1 LTRFA
6 IPMRFLPALLI
17 LLALPVAAVSSE
29 LLPSARLL
37 QMASGQLAPG
47 RCVLYGESGASL
59 TVPEYFVRGRVVAAR
74 VEERRLVVCPEVAGK
89 GVEQYSR
96 EEFNRRVLAQPCV
109 SSDKYARDVQLG
121 IVRLRVDRWETPH
134 ARRAANAGRLYR
146 GMFIDRALKE
156 GMEIELEADLLG
168 TCDE

>member
-1 LTRFA
+1 
-6 IPMRFLPALLI
+6 MRFLPALLV
-17 LLALPVAAVSSE
+17 LFALPVAAAAAE
-29 LLPSARLL
+29 LLPSAQRL
-37 QMASGQLAPG
+37 QSQPERLAPG
-47 RCVLYGESGASL
+47 RCVVYGESGTASA
-59 TVPEYFVRGRVVAAR
+59 VPEYFVRGRVVAAR
-74 VEERRLVVCPEVAGK
+74 VEERRLAVCPEVAGK

-109 SSDKYARDVQLG
+109 SSEKYARDAQLG

-146 GMFIDRALKE
+146 GMFIDRQLKE

-168 TCDE
+168 ACDE